1 MDITITTPALFFPAI
16 SVLFLAYANRFLAI
30 ANRIRELHDR
40 FNKTKSTVTQK
51 QIKNLKQR
59 IKLIITMQIL
69 AVTGIICCI
78 VTMTLVYAGLQQIAD
93 YIFVLAVILIVLS
106 LLTSVTEL
114 LISSKALNFELADM
128 EAR

>member
-1 MDITITTPALFFPAI
+1 
-16 SVLFLAYANRFLAI
+16 
-30 ANRIRELHDR
+30 
-40 FNKTKSTVTQK
+40 
-51 QIKNLKQR
+51 
-59 IKLIITMQIL
+59 MQIL